1 MSFMDAVKSCFSQY
15 VGFKGRARRSEYWY
29 FCLFEIVVDV
39 VLSVL
44 MSVTGARIFGILSG
58 IFGLACLL
66 PGLAVAIRRM
76 HDIGKSGWFIL
87 CGLIPVVGFILLI
100 VWAAKDS
107 APGENQYG
115 PNPKGV

>member
-1 MSFMDAVKSCFSQY
+1 MDAVKSCFSQY

-44 MSVTGARIFGILSG
+44 MSVTGAQIFGILSG

-76 HDIGKSGWFIL
+76 HDIGTDVMAFIKK
-87 CGLIPVVGFILLI
+87 V
-100 VWAAKDS
+100 KDRYTNG
-107 APGENQYG
+107 GESEDQE
-115 PNPKGV
+115 